1 MSMKTVLAALALSI
15 VVSPAA
21 FADAATEAYVEENA
35 NEVLRTLNDPS
46 LNSEERTAAFNA
58 YMDEF
63 TDMKAVSNFAIGK
76 YARRF
81 TPDELARYREAF
93 RTYALAVY
101 EVQLDQYR
109 GEGVVVEGSTD
120 RNERDSIVDTTI
132 RRGDGEDMDVRWR
145 VLTRNGQYQVVDV
158 ALNLDGNLIWL
169 AIEQRAQFLSLL
181 DKNNG
186 SADNLIDK
194 IESMTAKLRADQ
206 AAGRNPGIGAN
217 DASED

>member
-81 TPDELARYREAF
+81 APDELARYREAF